1 MTIQEAIEKFIEYKK
16 PICKVSTI
24 GNYRAML
31 RKMTETTVNP
41 SDNIE
46 EVNSQYIQQVY
57 DRSKSLGLSEKTA
70 RDHITLLK
78 NVYNSAAALGI
89 VDERMLKV
97 SYSKAGYERGEKLKI
112 YRKEELS
119 RIMSWL
125 ELNPHSWTLGVY
137 ISIFTGARIGEV
149 CGIKWE
155 DVDFGEKTIHVQR
168 TIERGV
174 AEGGK
179 GTMVYVNTTKTRSSN
194 RYLPISQP
202 IEKRLKD
209 WSRVSRPEFYVTS
222 NSLEPIEPRVL
233 RDRFV
238 RACKAANVTYKGFHS
253 LRHTF
258 ATMMLENGADIKTI
272 SDILGHS
279 SVEITMDVY
288 SHPSDD
294 VKRKSV
300 NKTFRN
306 LRFE

>member
-16 PICKVSTI
+16 PVCKASTI

-31 RKMTETTVNP
+31 RKMTETVINP
-41 SDNIE
+41 SETIE

-57 DRSKSLGLSEKTA
+57 NRCKSLGISEKTI
-70 RDHITLLK
+70 RDQITLLK
-78 NVYNSAAALGI
+78 NVYNSSAAIGI
-89 VDERMLKV
+89 VEERLLKV
-97 SYSKAGYERGEKLKI
+97 SYSREGYERGEKLKI
-112 YRKEELS
+112 YHKDELS

-125 ELNPHSWTLGVY
+125 DLNPHFWTLGVY
-137 ISIFTGARIGEV
+137 IAIFTGARIGEI
-149 CGIKWE
+149 CGMKWE

-168 TIERGV
+168 TIERSM
-174 AEGGK
+174 AEEGK
-179 GTMVYVNTTKTRSSN
+179 GTMIYVNTTKTSSSN

-209 WSRVSRPEFYVTS
+209 WNRVSRPEFYITS
-222 NSLEPIEPRVL
+222 NSLEPIEPRLL
-233 RDRFV
+233 RERFV
-238 RACKAANVTYKGFHS
+238 KACKAANVTYKGFHS

-258 ATMMLENGADIKTI
+258 ATMMLENGTDIKTI

-288 SHPSDD
+288 SHPSDST
-294 VKRKSV
+294 KRKAV